1 MAYLILGYA
10 AAFMTQAPTLEQSA
24 LQGAKI
30 GFVIY
35 GVFDFTSTFM
45 VCSSAYLLGMHPKC
59 MTCCHNYE
67 RRLLTVGCCLQ
78 YNGWTLKT
86 ALLDTCWGTVMYA
99 LIGWLLSYLS
109 TTELW
114 QRL

>member
-10 AAFMTQAPTLEQSA
+10 AAFMTQAPTPEQSA

-45 VCSSAYLLGMHPKC
+45 VCPSTNPPGICPKC
-59 MTCCHNYE
+59 MTCCHDNDD
-67 RRLLTVGCCLQ
+67 C
-78 YNGWTLKT
+78 
-86 ALLDTCWGTVMYA
+86 
-99 LIGWLLSYLS
+99 
-109 TTELW
+109 
-114 QRL
+114 